1 MGVYPAL
8 RILKDAAELSARLL
22 FCYYY
27 LKTGVCK
34 AASLSEGAYF

>member
-1 MGVYPAL
+1 MQQQ
-8 RILKDAAELSARLL
+8 LSAQLL